1 MPDIERFLGKVDRSG
16 ISEDSKALLR
26 LFVDFFKEMC
36 TENEEKVQG
45 LNNEITA
52 LRQRVQSL
60 EDKVDDASQYSRLD
74 HIVVS
79 PKNNEGLPVYKKEE
93 NSKKIV
99 QDLFREHLSL
109 EVADSDISIAHR
121 IGRVKTDPKTK
132 KPLEDRRSIIV
143 RLCRKELIGPIFS
156 HCKEKEPPFLVNEP
170 LTPIRGKICYILRRI
185 KKKLPK
191 KVTKVRTFKGVP
203 RAFHK
208 PRGNT
213 RATATKEV
221 YSEISTMLQL
231 EDFVK
236 TVLQT
241 TLLELSQDSEHG
253 FTL

>member
-1 MPDIERFLGKVDRSG
+1 MPDIERFVGKIDRSG
-16 ISEDSKALLR
+16 LSNDSKTMLR

-36 TENEEKVQG
+36 AENEEKVQG

-60 EDKVDDASQYSRLD
+60 ENKVDDASQYSRLD

-79 PKNNEGLPVYKKEE
+79 PKNNQGLPVYSNNE

-99 QDLFREHLSL
+99 QDLFKQHLSL
-109 EVADSDISIAHR
+109 VVADNDISIAHR
-121 IGRVKTDPKTK
+121 IGKVKTDPKTK

-143 RLCRKELIGPIFS
+143 RLCRKELIGTIFS
-156 HCKEKEPPFLVNEP
+156 HCKQKEPPFYVNES
-170 LTPIRGKICYILRRI
+170 LTPLRGKICYILRRI
-185 KKKLPK
+185 KKQLPSKLL
-191 KVTKVRTFKGVP
+191 KVRTFKGVP

-213 RATATKEV
+213 RSTATKEV
-221 YSEISTMLQL
+221 FSEISTILQL

-236 TVLQT
+236 NVLET
-241 TLLELSQDSEHG
+241 TLLELSRDPECG